1 MLKGKKKKK
10 QKLSESQQEEWRLSS
25 ATLSPAFS
33 APQTPLLAADQQS
46 STQASVHVE
55 EVSKYFHVGNFFFS
69 FRHTKH
75 KQICYQKK
83 LDITFMSSYLW
94 VFAKIIQQC
103 P

>member
-10 QKLSESQQEEWRLSS
+10 QKLSESQLEEWRLSS

-46 STQASVHVE
+46 STQGSVRVE
-55 EVSKYFHVGNFFFS
+55 EVSKYFQVGNFFFS
-69 FRHTKH
+69 FRRTKH

-83 LDITFMSSYLW
+83 LDITCMSSYL
-94 VFAKIIQQC
+94 
-103 P
+103 